1 MATRKQVREAV
12 YSEFETS
19 VDGLVPAEN
28 ITQEQPDST
37 EDLPTVVHND
47 AYREVPMNNGQ
58 GPTGVQVTNGRTL
71 VHEHSKPMEAQFTVL
86 IMSESESIKEDIYE
100 ALRTHFEQYETP
112 IVDESDIHPDIFGVE
127 VTDVNSQDN
136 EEREPIAR
144 GDSLTINVRFERIYE
159 RDVNPA
165 DEVVQT
171 IGGDGI
177 TDVTRTTN

>member
-1 MATRKQVREAV
+1 MATRRTIREAV
-12 YSEFETS
+12 YGEFES
-19 VDGLVPAEN
+19 AVDGLVSPDN

-58 GPTGVQVTNGRTL
+58 GPTGVQATNGRTQ

-86 IMSESESIKEDIYE
+86 IMSENESEKEDIYE
-100 ALRTHFEQYETP
+100 ALRTSFEQYETP
-112 IVDESDIHPDIFGVE
+112 VADESDIHPDIFGVE

-159 RDVNPA
+159 RDVDPT

-171 IGGDGI
+171 IGGDGM
-177 TDVTRTTN
+177 TDETRTTN

>member
-1 MATRKQVREAV
+1 MATRRTVREAV
-12 YSEFETS
+12 YGEFETA
-19 VDGLVPAEN
+19 VDGLVPADN

-47 AYREVPMNNGQ
+47 AYREVPMNNGR
-58 GPTGVQVTNGRTL
+58 GPTGVQATNGRVQ

-86 IMSESESIKEDIYE
+86 IMSENESVKEDIYE

-112 IVDESDIHPDIFGVE
+112 IVDESDIQPDVFGVE

-159 RDVNPA
+159 RDVDPT
-165 DEVVQT
+165 DSVVHT
-171 IGGDGI
+171 IGGDGM
-177 TDVTRTTN
+177 TDETRTTN